1 MDNTERKSDWGKDT
15 QTCLRAI
22 RRFETKIRPMG
33 IPENIDP
40 EPETIEIEW
49 PINPV
54 PLDVQKVI
62 GKLIVKRGEFG
73 FLEEERVDEIAQI
86 IEKYPIGIEQA
97 LSLRSAINQ
106 EKSVYSH
113 RRIMDQKKE
122 LRRRYEN
129 GTGILELAKY
139 VDGPPVNV
147 FRAILTARNHSKN
160 RIKMMLKEPGRM
172 SEYDQ
177 EQFRIAEQADR
188 VANVDQSETHLA
200 ADLFEDILCEHFE
213 SLGVRFRRQGE
224 LSKEQIISEGRPVR
238 TPDLLFLDDLRI
250 NGIPC
255 AWIDAK
261 HFFGSALSFPRKK
274 TQKQVDRYTE
284 VYGQGAIIYRH
295 GFCDGLNLRGA
306 QKLDAMPVDLS
317 RLIEHN
323 ESRS

>member
-1 MDNTERKSDWGKDT
+1 MDNIERKSDWGKDT

-33 IPENIDP
+33 IPEDIDP

-54 PLDVQKVI
+54 PLDVQKII

-129 GTGILELAKY
+129 GTGILELAKESEHPRSY
-139 VDGPPVNV
+139 EVAGQLIKNV
-147 FRAILTARNHSKN
+147 ADVTEKLGDLQEKMKKLKEVPNSAPKNVTNALFVGSTAELQK
-160 RIKMMLKEPGRM
+160 MLKG
-172 SEYDQ
+172 
-177 EQFRIAEQADR
+177 
-188 VANVDQSETHLA
+188 N
-200 ADLFEDILCEHFE
+200 
-213 SLGVRFRRQGE
+213 
-224 LSKEQIISEGRPVR
+224 
-238 TPDLLFLDDLRI
+238 
-250 NGIPC
+250 
-255 AWIDAK
+255 
-261 HFFGSALSFPRKK
+261 
-274 TQKQVDRYTE
+274 
-284 VYGQGAIIYRH
+284 
-295 GFCDGLNLRGA
+295 
-306 QKLDAMPVDLS
+306 
-317 RLIEHN
+317 
-323 ESRS
+323 